1 MELIHP
7 ILLLILCNLL
17 QCWGVHRSSSQLL
30 LRQKRN
36 WIIDSFT
43 IDEGYQGPFPYSL
56 GKIEVEKDLV
66 LFMIQGQGVDEEPTQ
81 VLEINPYTGEIKV
94 LRSVDCEQ
102 YQTLKLKF
110 KAFDRENHELET
122 QLGIYIEILDS
133 NDNPPKF
140 LFEEYTFTIKEST
153 LQGTEVGRIQ
163 ATDQDISEKYNKVRL
178 KIVSVEPKPKDV
190 EFYFKEIDETGL
202 GVISFKGCLD
212 HETAEK
218 YTIIVE
224 AKDNG
229 EKPQSSSCTIII
241 NIEDGNNHLPVIT
254 KQTGQEKVKEG
265 QTNVLVS
272 RIHVH
277 DEDTRGTPAWRAKYT
292 IQGDTNNNFRITTDP
307 ETNDG
312 LLHVEKPLNYE
323 DGALKNITITV
334 ENEIPYYSCKVEK
347 RSTTGLW
354 KVVTTSVSAAT
365 GSAVSFVTGTVPSS
379 HQVIVTVE
387 DVNEPP
393 VFDKTSIET
402 AVPENVKEGQYLA
415 TVTAKD
421 PDVANKNTFKYMI
434 GHDPAGW
441 IKVDPD
447 TGNITTSKP
456 LDRESEFVKD
466 NIYVVTICAVDDGKP
481 QMTSTATLSIYVRD
495 DNDHTPY
502 LVVSTIEM
510 CQSDGQ
516 SFANITALDSDVEP
530 YSGPFTF
537 KLHGDVEGKWK
548 IDPVTGYSVNLVK
561 ESTVHSDH
569 HELLLEVSDQ
579 QGKSAFH
586 NLSVTVCS
594 CLDSE
599 IPNCHVRTSGTT
611 LGAGGVGIIL
621 LAMLLITGLLLL
633 ALLMSCEKQILEIK
647 DGLSSEQ
654 QLMKSNTENPGTD
667 CPVAIVNQNGNEM
680 QEISQVTTVKTNPVF
695 LLNDSETN
703 SEFLKYQ
710 KESSMAQPFIRGS
723 FMHMSQRG
731 SNMGMGYHQGQ
742 SVSGLMNEAVHG
754 GLQMNSLTSQYK
766 GEGSGSAFIRGNFM
780 RKSLGA
786 ISNSGMTHLQ
796 WQSRHG
802 LTDEAIRGTSQTG
815 TRGSFMRTSLGASS
829 NKGMAHLQVQSNH
842 GMYMGLD
849 HRNQLLNQVIPTMI
863 NTLQEPGKELGDY
876 VPHVYNE
883 EGDTEHNFELDAI
896 SIADVSFDPEMYLC
910 DKFTTLASI
919 CMPSDVTTV
928 QKIQTATLVQEE
940 SHELNWQKL
949 TLNEVYISQ

>member
-110 KAFDRENHELET
+110 KAFDREKHELET

-140 LFEEYTFTIKEST
+140 LFEKYTFTIKESA

-178 KIVSVEPKPKDV
+178 KIVSVEPKPQDL

-254 KQTGQEKVKEG
+254 KQTDPGKVKEG

-272 RIHVH
+272 RIQVH

-354 KVVTTSVSAAT
+354 KVVTTSASAAT
-365 GSAVSFVTGTVPSS
+365 GSAMSVVTGTAPSR

-402 AVPENVKEGQYLA
+402 AVSENVKEGQYLA

-447 TGNITTSKP
+447 TGNITTSKS

-548 IDPVTGYSVNLVK
+548 IDPVVGYSVNLVK

-647 DGLSSEQ
+647 DSLSSEQ

-710 KESSMAQPFIRGS
+710 KESSMAQPFSRGS

-802 LTDEAIRGTSQTG
+802 LTDEAIRGTSQTV
-815 TRGSFMRTSLGASS
+815 TRGSFMHTSFGASS

-849 HRNQLLNQVIPTMI
+849 HRNQLLNQDSKSADCFGEEDGQPSSTPSEHLGASNKLVNMLLRTIVTMF
-863 NTLQEPGKELGDY
+863 Y
-876 VPHVYNE
+876 VHQMFV
-883 EGDTEHNFELDAI
+883 
-896 SIADVSFDPEMYLC
+896 
-910 DKFTTLASI
+910 
-919 CMPSDVTTV
+919 
-928 QKIQTATLVQEE
+928 
-940 SHELNWQKL
+940 
-949 TLNEVYISQ
+949 